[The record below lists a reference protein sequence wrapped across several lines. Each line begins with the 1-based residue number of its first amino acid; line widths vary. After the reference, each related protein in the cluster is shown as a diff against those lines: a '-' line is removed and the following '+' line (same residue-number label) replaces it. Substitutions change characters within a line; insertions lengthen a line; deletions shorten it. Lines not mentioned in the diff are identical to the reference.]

1 MQVSVCLIRSR
12 DSYVGCFGNLSVLS
26 PTTEWFMQVT
36 NLTVALPGKLPVD
49 GATYGDATSS
59 PSASSSSSAP
69 AIAVVSINAADLE
82 VVTAAPQADTPPA
95 VDLAALVDTTPPVIT
110 LLDSPYMSVIQFD
123 PFTDPGAT
131 VYDNIDGNS
140 VPLVRQVQLC
150 ARPSGIQTALAN
162 DSRQLA
168 CGSKLAV
175 VDTMKPSEKNEVFV
189 ITYSA
194 QDQARNSAKP
204 LRRYVEVQERW
215 VRCVQVNLSTA
226 IAHGCRWLMVMGSC
240 VLTLGSVC
248 LLILMFMCCLWQVS
262 SA

>member
-1 MQVSVCLIRSR
+1 V
-12 DSYVGCFGNLSVLS
+12 
-26 PTTEWFMQVT
+26 PQVT
-36 NLTVALPGKLPVD
+36 NLTVTLPGKLPVD
-49 GATYGDATSS
+49 GATYVDATSS
-59 PSASSSSSAP
+59 TSASSSSSAP

-162 DSRQLA
+162 DSRPLTCVLA
-168 CGSKLAV
+168 ALN
-175 VDTMKPSEKNEVFV
+175 TTTPSQDNETFV
-189 ITYSA
+189 ISYSA
-194 QDQARNSAKP
+194 IDQAKNKASP
-204 LRRYVEVQERW
+204 LRRYVV
-215 VRCVQVNLSTA
+215 VTA
-226 IAHGCRWLMVMGSC
+226 K
-240 VLTLGSVC
+240 
-248 LLILMFMCCLWQVS
+248 
-262 SA
+262 

>member
-12 DSYVGCFGNLSVLS
+12 DSFVGCFGNLSVLS

-49 GATYGDATSS
+49 GSTYGDATSS
-59 PSASSSSSAP
+59 TSASSSSSAP

-95 VDLAALVDTTPPVIT
+95 VDLSALVDTTPPVIT

-162 DSRQLA
+162 DSRPLA
-168 CGSKLAV
+168 CVLGALN
-175 VDTMKPSEKNEVFV
+175 TTTPSQDNETFV
-189 ITYSA
+189 ISYSA
-194 QDQARNSAKP
+194 IDQAKNKASP
-204 LRRYVEVQERW
+204 LRRYVV
-215 VRCVQVNLSTA
+215 VTA
-226 IAHGCRWLMVMGSC
+226 K
-240 VLTLGSVC
+240 
-248 LLILMFMCCLWQVS
+248 
-262 SA
+262 